1 MSRKLLRSM
10 NLPGS
15 TANVFSARSLHSAK
29 DVLCKTELELMEL
42 LDMPLPVLSSVLAR
56 IYDCVCPPYRSVLSL
71 WIERNAKEVAGGHLP
86 TGLRELDHVMCGGV
100 PFGLITEVVGAAG
113 VGKSQMCLMLSVLTA
128 MPRSLGG
135 LDGSV
140 IYIDTEHK
148 FSPGR
153 MMEIAQHKFPD
164 IFRDA
169 EMLQQF
175 LLDDIVHLL
184 VLSIGVSQDLTGLV
198 QLALRVLVLH
208 PSSVNDLMESL
219 RALEKAII
227 ERSARLIVIDS
238 VAALLQS
245 EYGRDRIIERQEMLG
260 QQATILKFLAEAF
273 RIPVLVTN
281 QVRTKSDNQ
290 WSGPASANAPHD
302 AHNRAIPIDFGEGG
316 LEQHLTAAL
325 GTKWAHSV
333 NVRLVLECTVSGHYL
348 IKIVKSPMSPSVSF
362 PYRLTQGGLELD
374 TDSRP
379 SGHIKK
385 EETFY

>member
-169 EMLQQF
+169 EMLQ
-175 LLDDIVHLL
+175 
-184 VLSIGVSQDLTGLV
+184 